1 MSKESASP
9 TKGEGSYLCSELDPI
24 QLERSLSQQAKE
36 STQKSES
43 ADAEEDTS
51 EVVVTAANEQQEGG
65 GVVQIDVPSDPFRV
79 RWSQSDGQE
88 GTRGKPESPDFG
100 SKAMGNGQKTND
112 IEQTLGGMSQHAMR
126 AVLAMLTAA
135 VAKEEDTILD
145 GANGTSLP
153 EKEVGSGDIAFAIP
167 TSQLM
172 QVMQAFQL
180 DPRRKLMGQEDLENL
195 MKEALLTCQR
205 GTVGAKCKVLLDV
218 DLALE
223 RGRDRHVVSEQDCHD
238 MFEKDARLLGT
249 STPGGEEL
257 PSSPQRQHEFGP
269 IFSNAHSHGNGSND
283 SIYVGSAGSPDLSLG
298 QAKLDRTRGTAD
310 GDGDSRRRYKA
321 AVTTLPTSMHD
332 QHAPEIQCRESN
344 CRDVQDLGIVS
355 SEHPHYHE
363 SLGSLSGVVI
373 G

>member
-51 EVVVTAANEQQEGG
+51 EVVVAAANEQQEGG
-65 GVVQIDVPSDPFRV
+65 GVVQIDVPSDPFKV
-79 RWSQSDGQE
+79 RWPESDGQE

-100 SKAMGNGQKTND
+100 SKAMGNGQKTNDIEQTLGGMSQHAMRAVLANGQKTND

-153 EKEVGSGDIAFAIP
+153 EKEIGSGDIAFAIP

-195 MKEALLTCQR
+195 MKEKLLTCHR

-223 RGRDRHVVSEQDCHD
+223 RGQDRHVVSEQDCHD

-257 PSSPQRQHEFGP
+257 PSSPQ
-269 IFSNAHSHGNGSND
+269 
-283 SIYVGSAGSPDLSLG
+283 
-298 QAKLDRTRGTAD
+298 
-310 GDGDSRRRYKA
+310 KA
-321 AVTTLPTSMHD
+321 A
-332 QHAPEIQCRESN
+332 
-344 CRDVQDLGIVS
+344 
-355 SEHPHYHE
+355 
-363 SLGSLSGVVI
+363 
-373 G
+373 

>member
-100 SKAMGNGQKTND
+100 SKAMGNGQKTSD

-153 EKEVGSGDIAFAIP
+153 EKEIGSGDIAFAIP

-195 MKEALLTCQR
+195 MKEALLTCQSFFR
-205 GTVGAKCKVLLDV
+205 
-218 DLALE
+218 
-223 RGRDRHVVSEQDCHD
+223 
-238 MFEKDARLLGT
+238 
-249 STPGGEEL
+249 
-257 PSSPQRQHEFGP
+257 
-269 IFSNAHSHGNGSND
+269 I
-283 SIYVGSAGSPDLSLG
+283 
-298 QAKLDRTRGTAD
+298 
-310 GDGDSRRRYKA
+310 
-321 AVTTLPTSMHD
+321 LPTS
-332 QHAPEIQCRESN
+332 
-344 CRDVQDLGIVS
+344 
-355 SEHPHYHE
+355 
-363 SLGSLSGVVI
+363 
-373 G
+373 

>member
-100 SKAMGNGQKTND
+100 SKAMGNGQKTSD

-153 EKEVGSGDIAFAIP
+153 EKEIGSGDIAFAIP

-195 MKEALLTCQR
+195 MKEKLLTCQR

-321 AVTTLPTSMHD
+321 AVTTLPTSMDD
-332 QHAPEIQCRESN
+332 QHAPEIQCRERN